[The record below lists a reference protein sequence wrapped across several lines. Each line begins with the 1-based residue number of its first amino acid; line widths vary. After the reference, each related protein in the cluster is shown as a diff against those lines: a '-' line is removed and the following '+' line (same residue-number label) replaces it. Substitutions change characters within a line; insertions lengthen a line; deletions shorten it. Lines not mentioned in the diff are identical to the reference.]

1 MQRLILAAAVCIG
14 AGPASASSIETYK
27 PTASERTSI
36 VEIGCPSC
44 TRDAAEEAAADIQ
57 LAPGEQIVEV
67 RDVDGEMMIYRTE
80 NLLGGSPVTMVRK
93 ASEADL
99 IALGYAEPET
109 NQSAEADQPAAEAG
123 EAPMT
128 AEADREPDLFE
139 PVAANSAPGID
150 EETMTSALEDA
161 PRAEFD
167 PSKFE
172 LRLN

>member
-14 AGPASASSIETYK
+14 AGPAGASSIETYK

-80 NLLGGSPVTMVRK
+80 NLLGGSPVTMVRR
-93 ASEADL
+93 
-99 IALGYAEPET
+99 
-109 NQSAEADQPAAEAG
+109 PARQISSRLAMPSQKPTR
-123 EAPMT
+123 APKQI
-128 AEADREPDLFE
+128 
-139 PVAANSAPGID
+139 S
-150 EETMTSALEDA
+150 
-161 PRAEFD
+161 
-167 PSKFE
+167 
-172 LRLN
+172 RLQKPAKRR